1 MHVVVVQNFPGE
13 LVLVVQETSMLK
25 IADETQASEKDNCLV
40 MLTIEFR
47 GGSLEKN
54 GDKNSNN
61 AIGEN
66 VYIAL
71 NKCCKDVKG
80 LR

>member
-25 IADETQASEKDNCLV
+25 IADETQASVKDNCLV